1 MTSNPKK
8 LAAIGK
14 ELDQLSKI
22 INDLTPVS
30 EMPFGARCKSRKEKN
45 KLASRACR
53 LKKKAQHEANK
64 LKLHGLEEEHSK
76 SPDFLCWKIS
86 EKRSYCWLSKPKTEI
101 FCFRRPYPINA
112 ASQEDLAGGKNF
124 PFINKIKLPAK
135 KNDLCEP

>member
-1 MTSNPKK
+1 MHCTIKILFFFKLLSGKARRGDGNDLTSNPKK

-64 LKLHGLEEEHSK
+64 LKCEGLSTEHSE
-76 SPDFLCWKIS
+76 L
-86 EKRSYCWLSKPKTEI
+86 RSTFTL
-101 FCFRRPYPINA
+101 
-112 ASQEDLAGGKNF
+112 
-124 PFINKIKLPAK
+124 
-135 KNDLCEP
+135 